1 MPAFKSRLFILLCL
15 TALACSSSYEQ
26 EAHII
31 GRFSIADSLDDS
43 GDFSQIKFQIL
54 FPDTASVDTLLTAM
68 TDKDGRFAEDV
79 QFPKLGR
86 YITQVRRYG
95 NLIASSSL
103 LLGHGDTVR
112 ISAELPGYNKTVEVN
127 SKEEEVLRTYA
138 RVQRGFNRIFAYV
151 RAGQIPADT
160 LPDVTM
166 QWSELYWEL
175 YQQEKPHYG
184 AKLAAAESARL
195 LSIAND
201 SLMLIRLVELSK
213 EPMLVRANSVLG
225 KQAISK
231 YYGLD
236 SALNYIHSLEAI
248 TDDQIDRA
256 YLVQEQV
263 DLLADSLHYGRALK
277 LLNQRSA
284 EFGQIKEFRLW
295 ASDLE
300 KDFTEFTPGTVL
312 SPIELSVEGTTFALS
327 EKLGKTTLV
336 EIAGL
341 ANSMYQNQ
349 LATVQGWYLVYKRF
363 GFEVITLPLDESQ
376 VAVNA
381 FFDERGRNWT
391 VADAGTVQQNDV
403 LEKWNVY
410 QVPTRFLLDE
420 QGRIIGKYVGDK
432 MDLLFN
438 ALNNHL
444 QKQNPS

>member
-1 MPAFKSRLFILLCL
+1 MG
-15 TALACSSSYEQ
+15 Q
-26 EAHII
+26 
-31 GRFSIADSLDDS
+31 FSIADSLDDS

-54 FPDTASVDTLLTAM
+54 FPDTASVDTLLTAV
-68 TDKDGRFAEDV
+68 TDIQGRFAEDI

-95 NLIASSSL
+95 NLIASSSI

-112 ISAELPGYNKTVEVN
+112 ISAELPGYNKTVSVD
-127 SKEEEVLRTYA
+127 SKEEAVLKIYN

-166 QWSELYWEL
+166 KWSELYWEL

-201 SLMLIRLVELSK
+201 SLMLTRLAELSK
-213 EPMLVRANSVLG
+213 EAMLVRANSVLG

-236 SALNYIHSLEAI
+236 SALNYLYSLEKV
-248 TDDQIDRA
+248 TNDQLDRA
-256 YLVQEQV
+256 YLIQEQV
-263 DLLADSLHYGRALK
+263 DLLADSLQHGRALK
-277 LLNQRSA
+277 LLNQRSG
-284 EFGQIKEFRLW
+284 EFARIKEFRQW
-295 ASDLE
+295 AADLE
-300 KDFTEFTPGTVL
+300 KDFIAFTPGTL
-312 SPIELSVEGTTFALS
+312 LPSIELSVEGKPFTLS
-327 EKLGKTTLV
+327 EKLGKITLV

-349 LATVQGWYLVYKRF
+349 LATVQGWHLVYKRF

-376 VAVNA
+376 VAINA

-391 VADAGTVQQNDV
+391 VADAGTVKNNDL
-403 LEKWNVY
+403 LEKWNIY
-410 QVPTRFLLDE
+410 QVPTRFLIDE
-420 QGRIIGKYVGDK
+420 QGLIIGKYVGDK
-432 MDLLFN
+432 MDVLFN

-444 QKQNPS
+444 QQHHPS